1 VTVEL
6 WLLIGAILL
15 AIEFIVTVPT
25 FFIAGA
31 LGVAAILTSPF
42 ALFLPPGLQV
52 IVWVMFAGLFV
63 WFSRRWIPR
72 NLPELTETSTGVT
85 ITEIPPGE
93 FGRVKWEGVS
103 WRAICDDP
111 TLSIGENVRVQILY
125 KKGTTLVVLPEN
137 YIEHGNFLSTQSRE
151 GGK

>member
-6 WLLIGAILL
+6 WLLIGVVLL
-15 AIEFIVTVPT
+15 ASEFIVPVPT
-25 FFIAGA
+25 FLIPGA

-42 ALFLPPGLQV
+42 ALFLPPALQV
-52 IVWVMFAGLFV
+52 IVWVIFAGVFV
-63 WFSRRWIPR
+63 WFSQRWIPR